1 MYFMSKEQNKPII
14 QKCEKCGKENETVHA
29 NFLLY
34 GFMVCES
41 CKISESLDSNTLHDR
56 IITYRGAFSE

>member
-1 MYFMSKEQNKPII
+1 MHFMSEEQNKPII

-34 GFMVCES
+34 GFMVLWFANLVKFQKRYFLFNEQ
-41 CKISESLDSNTLHDR
+41 
-56 IITYRGAFSE
+56 Y

>member
-1 MYFMSKEQNKPII
+1 MKDEKLKRPVI
-14 QKCEKCGKENETVHA
+14 QKCEKCGKENESVHA

-41 CKISESLDSNTLHDR
+41 CKISETL
-56 IITYRGAFSE
+56 FPV

>member
-1 MYFMSKEQNKPII
+1 MILINFSFAKYKMHLMSEEQNKPII

-41 CKISESLDSNTLHDR
+41 CKISETL
-56 IITYRGAFSE
+56 FPV

>member
-1 MYFMSKEQNKPII
+1 MHLMSEEQNQPII
-14 QKCEKCGKENETVHA
+14 RKCEKGGKENETVHA

-41 CKISESLDSNTLHDR
+41 CKISETL
-56 IITYRGAFSE
+56 FPV

>member
-1 MYFMSKEQNKPII
+1 MHDDQLKPLIA
-14 QKCEKCGKENETVHA
+14 KCEKCGIENETVNP

-41 CKISESLDSNTLHDR
+41 CKISDTL
-56 IITYRGAFSE
+56 FPV

>member
-1 MYFMSKEQNKPII
+1 MHLMSEEQNKPII
-14 QKCEKCGKENETVHA
+14 QKCAKCGKENETVHA

-41 CKISESLDSNTLHDR
+41 CKISETL
-56 IITYRGAFSE
+56 FPV